1 MTEKKRKSVKVLRA
15 ALCLAAAFLLL
26 FAAGC
31 GDGYTLFTPSEVKL
45 DVADEFALEQYDA
58 DSLHDVRA
66 TLRADTMYVT
76 ERNIARPET
85 EYLNDNY
92 SLVYDSAVG
101 TTAGTKAVY
110 DRVVGDNAA
119 TIEFVKYPYP
129 GGAGKGDGSASVFAT
144 AYADQAYEYF
154 GISSYATEAEKEEA
168 RTKYYYY
175 YKYMLLSQGHNLAL
189 EAQTRSANDTLTQD
203 WLKKHPA
210 ADLQYGEVKGNNNA
224 VEKVIT
230 LDTLYRSP
238 HATGLYLPAGEAVT
252 VKVEG
257 LAKGESISM
266 FIGMNNSL
274 AWRGNAM
281 NATAVSE
288 LRSMG
293 IANPAT
299 NDAAFFG
306 NADTLMAGGRERFDK
321 FFGRDGETNKITS
334 HSFIQSQWNRQNNRA
349 PWISAEFVFTENRTY
364 TIGTAFG
371 GIMHI
376 NPRNCYS
383 PVTTTIRGAVETPHY
398 ILGVTTPEYYEQ
410 YLISEETAPGV
421 YSVIDTENGQL
432 IGKASYM
439 RKNTSAA
446 EVEKLAYLW
455 HSFFA
460 VNESFTGGTYNR
472 ANRVY
477 FDQHVPAGAAVAL
490 GGYVYAC
497 PTGWYDSATNY
508 RSLLNY
514 GSWGIL
520 HEIGH
525 NHSSAYGSVWGM
537 GEGKEGEVRNN
548 ALTCLAYLKFCD
560 IGTWRS
566 EEGHISAEHGD
577 VGHPYSAMVRL
588 MNIKKK
594 EFSDFSAL
602 DYFDILNIYVNIM
615 HSFGVDK
622 FYELMRTYKDNPSFN
637 PRVNNQAIGNKRS
650 DFIYRL
656 STVYKMDFRPYVDGI
671 FKGNTTDAMYSAE
684 QVDEMNALPDYHPVS
699 NVYAGGIDGV
709 KTGGDYRIGYGED
722 KVFDLKGTT
731 LTTADS
737 FEIVGFEQPEHGK
750 LTDEGDGK
758 YRYSFNKKY
767 TGSYDSFS
775 FDVRLSDGVCHRLTV
790 YLRYFYSGSTV
801 ECYGGVPSG
810 DLNGEE
816 AKLAEKTPEIVVE
829 QSAGVAGYTSAAEN
843 KFEMKVAKFWF
854 KAPSSGEYSFSITA
868 DDKSKLYF
876 GENFENMEQKIV
888 INSYFSGYS
897 DKHSFT
903 AALEEGKV
911 YAFKVVNLNTGGGGG
926 SSVGVKPSGA
936 SGYSTISLS
945 HIRVA
950 SLENPFD
957 YIDPVYEPKL
967 LVSKKDNVIAGTMT
981 TDKSEWEVL
990 EAPEDI
996 QGGRY
1001 VEEIM
1006 TDETT
1011 GEQTVFKT
1019 DKRTWLIDGQTGTIF
1034 HTVWSKNPTPATDD
1048 NPDVFVIDTQRRQS
1062 FNFFKITAPN
1072 RSDYCIKRYELLISD
1087 DNVTYTKI
1095 AEGTADKPLA
1105 YSKGVAELHF
1115 AQTYGRY
1122 LKLVV
1127 KETSANNSNYTVI
1140 SEIDAGIKSNTDMVY
1155 PSNSAKYYYSKG
1167 WRATAAGNGDRQRS
1181 GLMWAEKKN
1190 SKLVFKIK
1198 SSAIALYSD
1207 KGVGY
1212 GSAKI
1217 KLDGKLMDTVSL
1229 QSDKQECR
1237 QLIFYAENLKANKEH
1252 TVEIITTS
1260 NSPFNLDFIG
1270 ATYNSSLVNAPNI
1283 YLERGLIISLV
1294 VFIVLFAIA
1303 VAAICLIYFV
1313 PSVREFVFK
1322 HSYTPKTDKPKKEKA
1337 KPAENKEKPTSASG
1351 SRISTTSAAKLT
1363 ATDTSHT
1370 TRVAPQK
1377 PTSRP
1382 APVSPAARPVTSG
1395 GATGARTVSQKPTPA
1410 AKPAPTAASK
1420 TSTATRTG
1428 TVSKPTAKPAPT
1440 NKTDAKRK

>member
-1 MTEKKRKSVKVLRA
+1 MTDKKRKTVRIFQTTLCLVA
-15 ALCLAAAFLLL
+15 ALLLL
-26 FAAGC
+26 FMTGC
-31 GDGYTLFTPSEVKL
+31 KDGYTLFAPSELTL
-45 DVADEFALEQYDA
+45 DVADRFALEQYDA
-58 DSLHDVRA
+58 DRLQDVRA

-76 ERNIARPET
+76 ERNIARPT
-85 EYLNDNY
+85 TQLLTDDY
-92 SLVYDSAVG
+92 SLVYDE
-101 TTAGTKAVY
+101 TAASTSGTKAVFG
-110 DRVVGDNAA
+110 RVTGNNTA
-119 TIEFVKYPYP
+119 TINFVRYPYP
-129 GGAGKGDGSASVFAT
+129 GGAGGDDGHASVFEN
-144 AYADQAYEYF
+144 AYADQAYDMF
-154 GISSYATEAEKEEA
+154 NIGAGASEKEKAAA

-175 YKYMLLSQGHNLAL
+175 YKYMLLSQGYNLAL
-189 EAQTRSANDTLTQD
+189 EEQTRSANGTLTQE

-210 ADLQYGEVKGNNNA
+210 ADLQYGEVKGTNNA

-230 LDTLYRSP
+230 LDTLYRSS

-257 LAKGESISM
+257 LGKGESISI

-281 NATAVSE
+281 DSASLAA

-293 IANPAT
+293 VTNPSSGSG
-299 NDAAFFG
+299 AFFG
-306 NADTLMAGGRERFDK
+306 NADTLVAGGHFFD
-321 FFGRDGETNKITS
+321 FYNAGS
-334 HSFIQSQWNRQNNRA
+334 VHQFIQSQWNRQNNRA
-349 PWISAEFVFTENRTY
+349 PWITAEFVFSENRTY

-398 ILGVTTPEYYEQ
+398 ILGVTTPEYYEK

-439 RKNTSAA
+439 RNNTPAD

-455 HSFFA
+455 HSFFS

-472 ANRVY
+472 PNKVQ

-497 PTGWYDSATNY
+497 PTGWYNAATNY
-508 RSLLNY
+508 RHMLNY

-525 NHSSAYGSVWGM
+525 NHGGAYGSIWGM
-537 GEGKEGEVRNN
+537 GGSQEGEVRNN

-560 IGTWRS
+560 LGTWRN
-566 EEGHISAEHGD
+566 EDGVISAEHGD

-588 MNIKKK
+588 KNIMNKTHA
-594 EFSDFSAL
+594 DFNNL
-602 DYFDILNIYVNIM
+602 DYFDALNIYVNIM

-622 FYELMRTYKDNPSFN
+622 FYEFMRTYKDNPSFN
-637 PRVNNQAIGNKRS
+637 PVVNNQAVGNKRS

-671 FKGNTTDAMYSAE
+671 FKGNTTAAMYSAE
-684 QVDEMNALPDYHPVS
+684 QIAEMDALPKYYPVS

-709 KTGGDYRIGYGED
+709 KTGGDYRIGYGID
-722 KVFDLKGTT
+722 KVFDLKSTT
-731 LTTADS
+731 ITTAES
-737 FEIVGFEQPEHGK
+737 FEILGFEQPEHGT

-767 TGSYDSFS
+767 TGGYDSFT

-790 YLRYFYSGSTV
+790 YLRFVFSGATV
-801 ECYGGVPSG
+801 ESYGGVASA
-810 DLNGEE
+810 DLNAEE
-816 AKLAEKTPEIVVE
+816 ALLAEKTPLTVVTE
-829 QSAGVAGYTSAAEN
+829 QAAGVANYTSSAEN
-843 KFEMKVAKFWF
+843 KYEVKVSKFWY
-854 KAPSSGEYSFSITA
+854 KAPSSGQYGFSMVA
-868 DDKSKLYF
+868 DDKGKLYF
-876 GENFENMEQKIV
+876 GENFETMEQKIE
-888 INSYFSGYS
+888 IDSYIGKYD
-897 DKHSFT
+897 DKNSFT
-903 AALEEGKV
+903 ATLQEGRY
-911 YAFKVVNLNTGGGGG
+911 YAFKLVNLNTGGKGGAG
-926 SSVGVKPSGA
+926 VGVKFGDATGYA
-936 SGYSTISLS
+936 SIAASQ
-945 HIRVA
+945 IRVA
-950 SLENPFD
+950 TVENPSVVE
-957 YIDPVYEPKL
+957 DPVYEPKL

-981 TDKSEWEVL
+981 TDKGEWEVL

-1006 TDETT
+1006 TDEET

-1062 FNFFKITAPN
+1062 FNYFKITAPN

-1095 AEGTADKPLA
+1095 AEGTADSPLA
-1105 YSKGVAELHF
+1105 YRRGVAELTFPQTF
-1115 AQTYGRY
+1115 ARY

-1127 KETSANNSNYTVI
+1127 KETSAPNGNYTVI
-1140 SEIDAGIKSNTDMVY
+1140 SEIDAGIKSHTDMVY

-1190 SKLVFKIK
+1190 AKLVFKIK

-1217 KLDGKLMDTVSL
+1217 KLDGKPMDTVSL

-1237 QLIFYAENLKANKEH
+1237 QLIFYAENLKENKEH

-1294 VFIVLFAIA
+1294 VFILLFAMA
-1303 VAAICLIYFV
+1303 VAVICVIYFV
-1313 PSVREFVFK
+1313 PSVRTFLFK
-1322 HSYTPKTDKPKKEKA
+1322 NDGAAKKEKTA
-1337 KPAENKEKPTSASG
+1337 KAKTAKAEKREKPTAAG
-1351 SRISTTSAAKLT
+1351 VTGISTTSAAKLT

-1370 TRVAPQK
+1370 TRVTPQK
-1377 PTSRP
+1377 PTVRP
-1382 APVSPAARPVTSG
+1382 APSSPASRPVTSSG
-1395 GATGARTVSQKPTPA
+1395 STGARTA
-1410 AKPAPTAASK
+1410 NAKPSAASGVK
-1420 TSTATRTG
+1420 TTSAAGKTG
-1428 TVSKPTAKPAPT
+1428 TVSKSSSTAKSTVKPAST
-1440 NKTDAKRK
+1440 NKTDPKRK